1 MSIRARGVS
10 NFDFKKSNRKCSVT
24 GRDFETGEEYV
35 SALMQSEDELLRID
49 FGMDHWNEPPQE
61 CIGWWKSRVPDL
73 DKGRVYWAPRNVLL
87 AYFEH
92 LIEQPGSD
100 DIQYVM
106 GLLLV
111 RKRIL
116 RLVDSVAG
124 EAGQW
129 IVLNDANQ
137 KKNYELTVP
146 DLTPEQTSAIQSE
159 LEQKLFT
166 DHRQL
171 DVDEDGDES

>member
-1 MSIRARGVS
+1 M
-10 NFDFKKSNRKCSVT
+10 
-24 GRDFETGEEYV
+24 
-35 SALMQSEDELLRID
+35 
-49 FGMDHWNEPPQE
+49 
-61 CIGWWKSRVPDL
+61 
-73 DKGRVYWAPRNVLL
+73 
-87 AYFEH
+87 
-92 LIEQPGSD
+92 
-100 DIQYVM
+100 
-106 GLLLV
+106 

-171 DVDEDGDES
+171 DVDEDSDES